1 MAARIITLLTDFGSR
16 DAFVGAMKGV
26 ILGIAPEVC
35 LVDLTH
41 DIPPQDILAGALV
54 LRSAVPYLPAGSV
67 HVAVV
72 DPGVG
77 STRRAILV
85 ETDGGLLVGP
95 DNGVL
100 ALAATRLERRCVRAL
115 ENEAWFRH
123 PVSSTFHGRDV
134 FAPVAA
140 HLARGED
147 PAAVGPSVDGMV
159 ELPLPPVHASEERID
174 GEVIYVDAFGNL
186 MTNIDAAALARFPAA
201 QLSVTI
207 RGTLVTGLAMA
218 YAAVPAG
225 AAVALVNSWGV
236 LEIAVRNGD
245 AARLLAVGRGTPVT
259 VALRRVHA

>member
-1 MAARIITLLTDFGSR
+1 MAAGIITLLTDFGTR

-26 ILGIAPEVC
+26 ILTLAPEVR

-41 DIPPQDILAGALV
+41 DIPPQDVLAGALV
-54 LRSAVPYLPAGSV
+54 LRGAAPYFPAGSV
-67 HVAVV
+67 HLAVV

-77 STRRAILV
+77 SARRALLI

-100 ALAATRLERRCVRAL
+100 ELAAARLGRRCIRAI
-115 ENEAWFRH
+115 ENEAWFHH

-140 HLARGED
+140 RLARGDD
-147 PAAVGPSVDGMV
+147 PAAAGPLVSGMV
-159 ELPLPPVHASEERID
+159 DLRLPRVRATPDRID

-186 MTNIDAAALARFPAA
+186 MTNIDAAALACFPAD

-207 RGTLVTGLAMA
+207 RGTLVTGLATA
-218 YAAVPAG
+218 YAAVSPG

-259 VALRRVHA
+259 VELQPVRA